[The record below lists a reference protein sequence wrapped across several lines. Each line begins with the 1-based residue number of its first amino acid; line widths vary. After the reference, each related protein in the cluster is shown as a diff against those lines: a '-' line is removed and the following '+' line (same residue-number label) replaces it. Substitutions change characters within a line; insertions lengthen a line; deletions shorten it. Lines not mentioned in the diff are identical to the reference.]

1 MCGGARKMGRESSER
16 ERGNEGSGG
25 GSGLGFGRV
34 GDKGDR
40 GGPAWRS
47 VGLLGRGPDGRGVL
61 FLFFVCLFF
70 SFVFS
75 FFYLFSLLF

>member
-1 MCGGARKMGRESSER
+1 MGRESSER
-16 ERGNEGSGG
+16 EWGNEGSGG

-40 GGPAWRS
+40 GGPAWQS
-47 VGLLGRGPDGRGVL
+47 VGLLGRGPDGGSFSL
-61 FLFFVCLFF
+61 FLFV